1 MEKILLTEFKKKC
14 ATYSTFILMSNTQ
27 ESKPVIYKIVL
38 VMLCPN
44 RIGLKNGS
52 DCKCIEGVKYIEW
65 HDDKEPWFE
74 IVAKH
79 LDSEKECRYK
89 VKIL

>member
-1 MEKILLTEFKKKC
+1 MEKILLTEFKKRC
-14 ATYSTFILMSNTQ
+14 ASYSTFILMPNAR
-27 ESKPVIYKIVL
+27 ESEPVIYKIVL

-44 RIGLKNGS
+44 RICLKNGGDS
-52 DCKCIEGVKYIEW
+52 RCIEGVKYVEW

-79 LDSEKECRYK
+79 LDVEAESRYK

>member
-1 MEKILLTEFKKKC
+1 MEKILLTEFKKRC
-14 ATYSTFILMSNTQ
+14 TTYSTFILMPDTQ

-44 RIGLKNGS
+44 RICLKN
-52 DCKCIEGVKYIEW
+52 DNVCRCIEGVKHIEW
-65 HDDKEPWFE
+65 HNDKEPWFE

-79 LDSEKECRYK
+79 LDSEDESRYK

>member
-1 MEKILLTEFKKKC
+1 MEKILLTEFKKRC
-14 ATYSTFILMSNTQ
+14 AAYSTFILMPDIQ
-27 ESKPVIYKIVL
+27 ESSPTIYKIVL

-44 RIGLKNGS
+44 RICLKNGS
-52 DCKCIEGVKYIEW
+52 DCRCIEGVKYIEW
-65 HDDKEPWFE
+65 HGVKEPWFE

-79 LDSEKECRYK
+79 LDLETESRYK